1 MAFIVN
7 PSDDNDTLH
16 GDHGA
21 DALVTASLLSGAGSQ
36 GAQGATLVNFAT
48 ITGTPFDD
56 VLNGDGSA
64 NTIFGLGG
72 NDTIN
77 AGGGA
82 DVVNGGSGDDR
93 IIDTDFVN
101 FDLYDGSDGVDTI
114 DYSRITFVDPVTINL
129 AVGQVFVFAGN
140 AETIANFENV
150 EGSQGGETIIGGAGT
165 NVLDG
170 NGGDDTLNGGAGSDV
185 INGGSGADHII
196 DDDFVGFDTYDG
208 GSGARHH
215 RLQQRQARRRS
226 GHDQSRAR

>member
-82 DVVNGGSGDDR
+82 DVVNGGSGDD
-93 IIDTDFVN
+93 
-101 FDLYDGSDGVDTI
+101 
-114 DYSRITFVDPVTINL
+114 
-129 AVGQVFVFAGN
+129 
-140 AETIANFENV
+140 
-150 EGSQGGETIIGGAGT
+150 
-165 NVLDG
+165 
-170 NGGDDTLNGGAGSDV
+170 
-185 INGGSGADHII
+185 HII
-196 DDDFVGFDTYDG
+196 DDDIVGFDTYDG
-208 GSGARHH
+208 GSGLDTIDYSNVKLADGVVTIN
-215 RLQQRQARRRS
+215 LELGETIVS
-226 GHDQSRAR
+226 GANGQTLTDTFVNIENVIGTQNGDFIVGDANNN